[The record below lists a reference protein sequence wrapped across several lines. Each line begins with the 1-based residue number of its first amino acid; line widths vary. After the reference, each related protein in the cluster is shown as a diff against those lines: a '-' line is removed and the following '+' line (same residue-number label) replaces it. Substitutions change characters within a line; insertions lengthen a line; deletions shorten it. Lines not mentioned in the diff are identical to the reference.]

1 MSLKLKIIL
10 MTVIPLVVISYVIG
24 WITINQSQSL
34 GVKEIS
40 TFRESM
46 LTTKEQALED
56 YVHLAIQSIDYLYD
70 DTSRNESELKHQALE
85 VLRQLRY
92 GNDGYF
98 FVYDEAGFNLAHP
111 IMPEL
116 EGQNLINL
124 KDSNG
129 NFLIQNLLASAKAGG
144 GFHQYLWHKPSTNEV
159 VPKLSYAIWLP
170 KWKWMVGTGLYI
182 EDIGEQIEGVKQD
195 VQTSINHTYIAI
207 LVILVSS
214 VLIMVVIAL
223 AVNLHEHR
231 IADERLRE
239 LAFRNVMLQEDE
251 KKYISRELHDCVN
264 QLLVS
269 AKCHIELLSKELHQ
283 NGNTTAGEHLQKG
296 ETSLIKAI
304 KEVRNISRN
313 LRPSALDDIG
323 LNAALELLASDFATS
338 QNIQIDTHLDD
349 FDDKLLPEVTTTLY
363 RVVQESLVN
372 IEKHSQ
378 CRNVDIILSKLG
390 ERLQLI
396 IRDDGK
402 GFNVSEALK
411 GRGIGLRNMRERIEF
426 IGGDFEISAEKER
439 GTEVSI
445 LLELSTIIMERNH
458 G

>member
-56 YVHLAIQSIDYLYD
+56 YVHLAIQRIDHLYD
-70 DTSRNESELKHQALE
+70 DTSKKESERKHQALE
-85 VLRQLRY
+85 ILRQLRY
-92 GNDGYF
+92 GSDGYF
-98 FVYDEAGFNLAHP
+98 FVYDDAGFNLAHP

-116 EGQNLINL
+116 EGQNLIDL
-124 KDSNG
+124 RDSNG

-144 GFHQYLWHKPSTNEV
+144 GFHQYLWHKPSTDEV

-170 KWKWMVGTGLYI
+170 KWEWMVGTGLYI

-195 VQTSINHTYIAI
+195 VQASINHTYVAI
-207 LVILVSS
+207 LVILFSS

-269 AKCHIELLSKELHQ
+269 AKCHIELLAKELRQ
-283 NGNTTAGEHLQKG
+283 SGNEVACQHLKKG
-296 ETSLIKAI
+296 ETSLANAI
-304 KEVRNISRN
+304 KEVRNISRS

-323 LNAALELLASDFATS
+323 LNAALELLASDFSAS
-338 QNIQIDTHLDD
+338 QHIHIDTQLDD
-349 FDDKLLPEVTTTLY
+349 FDGTLLPEVTTTLY

-378 CRNVDIILSKLG
+378 CSNVDIILSKLG

-396 IRDDGK
+396 IRDDGI

-426 IGGDFEISAEKER
+426 IGGDFEISAEKDR

-445 LLELSTIIMERNH
+445 LLELNTITTEKNH